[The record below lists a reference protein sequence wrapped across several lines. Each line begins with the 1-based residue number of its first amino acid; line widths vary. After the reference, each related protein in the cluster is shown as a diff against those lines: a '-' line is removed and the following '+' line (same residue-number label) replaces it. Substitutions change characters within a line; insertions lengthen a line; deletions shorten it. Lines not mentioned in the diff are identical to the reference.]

1 MHDALIHGTCFHYA
15 LCFLIFHMNHC
26 HVEDSSVSTLYDK
39 NDNLTCIAKNEM
51 EQGSQDIWPKL
62 QQESSWLQLS
72 KDETVMLFDLKE
84 LENILNNM
92 RDALRL
98 LSFHNKRCS
107 VSDDSMTTERS
118 LIRFSISFLEGA
130 FTMTESKFLT
140 INYLQKNSFTCIS
153 CTFIQYVFSRMFH

>member
-1 MHDALIHGTCFHYA
+1 
-15 LCFLIFHMNHC
+15 
-26 HVEDSSVSTLYDK
+26 
-39 NDNLTCIAKNEM
+39 
-51 EQGSQDIWPKL
+51 
-62 QQESSWLQLS
+62 
-72 KDETVMLFDLKE
+72 MLFDLKE

-140 INYLQKNSFTCIS
+140 INYLQKNSFTC
-153 CTFIQYVFSRMFH
+153 VFLHFHSICVFKNVSLERQSSATVIDQNTLSWQFLKK